1 MEFTLETL
9 STYWEA
15 INKIVS
21 INIILLVVLIGQLVS
36 KINKKILL
44 NNQTP
49 FIKDK
54 FFAVLIWSIIPVII
68 YAISEKITFGFA
80 FLSVIAAFGLYD
92 FWTKV
97 FHFITQK
104 IIKKLQN

>member
-15 INKIVS
+15 VNKIVS

-36 KINKKILL
+36 KINKKLLL
-44 NNQTP
+44 NNKNP

-54 FFAVLIWSIIPVII
+54 FFAVLVWSIIPVII
-68 YAISEKITFGFA
+68 YALSEKLTFGFT
-80 FLSVIAAFGLYD
+80 FLSIIAAFGLYD
-92 FWTKV
+92 FWTKIV
-97 FHFITQK
+97 KFFTQE